1 MRERESLFLTE
12 CFNIGSPPVT
22 TGCNA
27 FMSPTLKN
35 GGHEPVLHAESQDCL
50 RKYRQCRRFD
60 SRRESASSFGRSESC
75 PEFKQFPAAKCFPA
89 NARGLASSIIGNG
102 NRPDIPVDRTRRPEE
117 RNPHGFAN
125 SDWPYK
131 CYLAMSE
138 PIADRAVRL
147 MKDEDLWR

>member
-22 TGCNA
+22 PGCNA

-35 GGHEPVLHAESQDCL
+35 GGHEPALHAESQECL
-50 RKYRQCRRFD
+50 RKYRQCVEGSTAVA
-60 SRRESASSFGRSESC
+60 SRLLHDWQWTLSRYPCRT
-75 PEFKQFPAAKCFPA
+75 
-89 NARGLASSIIGNG
+89 NAETRGK
-102 NRPDIPVDRTRRPEE
+102 
-117 RNPHGFAN
+117 NPHGFTN